1 MRKLISAKRVISGS
15 KGKMY
20 LDGEYVAGVISLSAK
35 VTANKDDVYLD
46 NTLMIDQKVI
56 SLKGTGSVEL
66 EKISSFMQKK
76 IGEAM
81 REGRDVRFTI
91 LSDLNDPDAYG
102 AERVELRNVSF
113 DEVDLINWGKGK
125 KQKFKASLNDLSEPG
140 LQETLSQIRE
150 KK

>member
-125 KQKFKASLNDLSEPG
+125 KTTNTHPFTFSDWDLIDEI
-140 LQETLSQIRE
+140 EE
-150 KK
+150 DAE

>member
-102 AERVELRNVSF
+102 A
-113 DEVDLINWGKGK
+113 
-125 KQKFKASLNDLSEPG
+125 
-140 LQETLSQIRE
+140 
-150 KK
+150 

>member
-15 KGKMY
+15 KGKLY

-35 VTANKDDVYLD
+35 VTANKEDVYLD
-46 NTLMIDQKVI
+46 NTTMIDQKVI

-66 EKISSFMQKK
+66 EKISSFMQKQ

-91 LSDLNDPDAYG
+91 RSELNDPDAYG
-102 AERVELRNVSF
+102 AERVEIRNVSF
-113 DEVDLINWGKGK
+113 DEVDLINWTKGK
-125 KQKFKASLNDLSEPG
+125 KTTGTYPFTFSDWGFIDEIV
-140 LQETLSQIRE
+140 EDE
-150 KK
+150 